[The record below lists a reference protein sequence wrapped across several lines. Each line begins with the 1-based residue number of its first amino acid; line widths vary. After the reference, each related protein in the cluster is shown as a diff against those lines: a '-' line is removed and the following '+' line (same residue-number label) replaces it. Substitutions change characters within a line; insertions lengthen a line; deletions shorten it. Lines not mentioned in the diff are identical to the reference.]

1 MYEEEEKRALQWI
14 ALASPREEAAGRIIS
29 FLLMSSTSSREG
41 VLEREGRAITLEPP
55 PTSPPPVLSWL

>member
-41 VLEREGRAITLEPP
+41 VPEREGRAITLVPP
-55 PTSPPPVLSWL
+55 LPR